1 MTKLIRTALPALLLS
16 AAMLSSAHAAPAV
29 GEVAQVEIK
38 LVDSAQPAAP
48 VHANAD
54 EAEMSE
60 RLDPV
65 TIAGIAGA
73 IVLYSLVSAIRR
85 RRMEHEACPKPV

>member
-1 MTKLIRTALPALLLS
+1 MTKLIRTAFPALLLS
-16 AAMLSSAHAAPAV
+16 AAMLSTVHAAPAAA
-29 GEVAQVEIK
+29 VA
-38 LVDSAQPAAP
+38 AQPASP

-60 RLDPV
+60 RLDPL

-73 IVLYSLVSAIRR
+73 IVLYSAISAIRR
-85 RRMEHEACPKPV
+85 RRVEQEACPKPV